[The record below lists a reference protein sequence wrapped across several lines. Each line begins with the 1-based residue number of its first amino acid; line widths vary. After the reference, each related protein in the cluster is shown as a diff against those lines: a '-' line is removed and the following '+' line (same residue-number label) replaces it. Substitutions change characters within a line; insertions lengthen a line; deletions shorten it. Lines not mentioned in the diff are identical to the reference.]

1 MGRQTGSK
9 VADFSYTRTDNS
21 HSTKIRSITTP
32 TTVTKSLPWP
42 FPGFWVDYCDLPLF
56 LVSVSISVSI
66 SIFFP
71 VSISIIVVV
80 IVIAIVCINLVAND
94 AADYGSTDRS
104 NRAAVR
110 QDGARNATDTG
121 AGQGILILS

>member
-42 FPGFWVDYCDLPLF
+42 FPGFWVDYYDLPLS
-56 LVSVSISVSI
+56 LVSVSV

-71 VSISIIVVV
+71 VSISIIVVI
-80 IVIAIVCINLVAND
+80 IVVVIVCINLVANN
-94 AADYGSTDRS
+94 ATDYGPTDRS
-104 NRAAVR
+104 TNAALR
-110 QDGARNATDTG
+110 QNGARDTTDSG
-121 AGQGILILS
+121 AGQGVLVLS